1 MNAALAALGWA
12 DLAATVLLVG
22 GLVAAALLVPPSVTG
37 RRWQWRAAAALAL
50 VLPAEFGL
58 TALRM
63 YEVSGVHGATLVV
76 DLLRTRWGLL
86 WLGRSAG
93 LAALVAGRRLPPG
106 RLAAVAAAWLLLRSF
121 QGHAGAHGALPAV
134 IDWAHLLA
142 AAAWL
147 GGLVQFALLPRPV
160 PVAVAARMRVQAT
173 AALAVLLP
181 AGAYAAFVHVRHLHL
196 LAGSPYGRTLVV
208 KLGVV
213 GVLLTLGATN
223 HFGHVPAMGRGDPEA
238 EARLVRA
245 VRLEVVVAAVV
256 LALTALLGVLPM
268 PHAHAS

>member
-1 MNAALAALGWA
+1 ALGWA
-12 DLAATVLLVG
+12 DLAATILLVG
-22 GLVAAALLVPPSVTG
+22 GLVAAALLVPPSATG
-37 RRWQWRAAAALAL
+37 RRWQWRAAAALGL

-106 RLAAVAAAWLLLRSF
+106 RLA
-121 QGHAGAHGALPAV
+121 
-134 IDWAHLLA
+134 
-142 AAAWL
+142 
-147 GGLVQFALLPRPV
+147 
-160 PVAVAARMRVQAT
+160 
-173 AALAVLLP
+173 
-181 AGAYAAFVHVRHLHL
+181 
-196 LAGSPYGRTLVV
+196 VV
-208 KLGVV
+208 GVV

>member
-12 DLAATVLLVG
+12 DLAATILLVG
-22 GLVAAALLVPPSVTG
+22 GLVAAALLVPPSATG
-37 RRWQWRAAAALAL
+37 RRWQWRAAAALGL

-106 RLAAVAAAWLLLRSF
+106 RLAA
-121 QGHAGAHGALPAV
+121 
-134 IDWAHLLA
+134 
-142 AAAWL
+142 AAWL
-147 GGLVQFALLPRPV
+147 GGLVQLALLPRPV

-181 AGAYAAFVHVRHLHL
+181 AGAYAGFVHVRHLQL
-196 LAGSPYGRTLVV
+196 LTGSPYGRTLVV
-208 KLGVV
+208 KLGLV

-256 LALTALLGVLPM
+256 LAVTALLGVLPM
-268 PHAHAS
+268 PHTHAP